1 MISHPD
7 TSSTKPIIYEDF
19 SIILQATIGISAEKN
34 FYKNEAF
41 ISTICKAFYF
51 KNPKIV
57 KEMLKNWEKAI
68 DEEVE
73 WWKEIYAISEDDVLT
88 PLLHHLDEVFQIEKL
103 HLREMVKLLNISIL
117 TKKWNLSAEVGLA
130 FALGI
135 IYATF
140 IFEGTCMCLTIKQI
154 YDIIPEKQQRKMSLK
169 RFKKLFFL
177 KGTSDEI
184 NKILYNIKNMP
195 I

>member
-1 MISHPD
+1 MKPQTDISN
-7 TSSTKPIIYEDF
+7 TNPIIYEDF
-19 SIILQATIGISAEKN
+19 RVILQSTIDISAEKH
-34 FYKNEAF
+34 FYKNETF

-57 KEMLKNWEKAI
+57 KEMLEEWKKAI
-68 DEEVE
+68 ADEIE
-73 WWKEIYAISEDDVLT
+73 WWKETYVTTEDEDEADN
-88 PLLHHLDEVFQIEKL
+88 DEVFQIEKL

-117 TKKWNLSAEVGLA
+117 TKKWKMNAEVGFA

-140 IFEGTCMCLTIKQI
+140 IFEQTSMHLTIKQI
-154 YDIIPEKQQRKMSLK
+154 YDIIPKKQQKKMSYK

-184 NKILYNIKNMP
+184 NKILYNIKT
-195 I
+195 